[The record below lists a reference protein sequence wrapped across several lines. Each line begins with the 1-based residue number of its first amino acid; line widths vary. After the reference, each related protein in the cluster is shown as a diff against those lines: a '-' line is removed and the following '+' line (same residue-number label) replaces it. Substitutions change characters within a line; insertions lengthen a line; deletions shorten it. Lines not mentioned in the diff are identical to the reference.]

1 MADLPNW
8 LKDFLSKFPG
18 WETILNHNPD
28 LYKDV
33 EAWYKTV
40 PDEDKSD
47 YASLY
52 QKLTAVVESSTWWQN
67 TAEPL
72 REYELF
78 RSKDPASFKE
88 QLKITGQD
96 AQQSAFSLGGWTNAS
111 FYGLQGAQYRDYMG
125 FIAKEK
131 EKNGWSADQLAS
143 RISRD
148 AMAIEKTPQ
157 QGLIFDTMED
167 IEGYARAMVVNM
179 PKAKIREFAHRVN
192 SIGGMFADDD
202 PSTQADESKTM
213 MFGSM
218 TMQDVKSYI
227 NGLAETKFGKVTDVN
242 GLISKGL
249 TISDSL
255 QDFTGEISKFLELD
269 PNRIDLSGFKW
280 DDLVKGTDPDG
291 LRFANA
297 QDGETFAKRQS
308 MYQMSDDFR
317 GSVRSLSGAVA
328 QMFGNR

>member
-1 MADLPNW
+1 MAEW

-18 WETILNHNPD
+18 WKLLLNEQPALQELIGNW
-28 LYKDV
+28 YKDV
-33 EAWYKTV
+33 QDT
-40 PDEDKSD
+40 DKQD
-47 YASLY
+47 YATLY
-52 QKLTAVVESSTWWQN
+52 QNLMGVVESSEWWQTN
-67 TAEPL
+67 AEPI
-72 REYELF
+72 RDFHLF
-78 RSKDPASFKE
+78 KAKDPASFAE
-88 QLKITGQD
+88 QMKINNGD
-96 AQQSAFSLGGWTNAS
+96 AQQTAFSLGGWDNSS
-111 FYGLQGAQYRDYMG
+111 FYGLQGSQYRDYMG
-125 FIAKEK
+125 HLAKEK
-131 EKNGWSADQLAS
+131 ELNGWSAEQLAS

-148 AMAIEKTPQ
+148 AMQLENTPQ
-157 QGLIFDTMED
+157 SGKIFDTMES
-167 IEGYARAMVVNM
+167 IEAYARAMVVNM

-192 SIGGMFADDD
+192 SVGGMFGDDD
-202 PSTQADESKTM
+202 PTTFHKDESKKM
-213 MFGSM
+213 MFSTMSM
-218 TMQDVKSYI
+218 EDVKSFI

-242 GLISKGL
+242 GLVARGL
-249 TISDSL
+249 TVSDSL

-269 PNRIDLSGFKW
+269 PHRIDLSGFKW

>member
-1 MADLPNW
+1 MADLPEW
-8 LKDFLSKFPG
+8 LKDFLSRFPG

-28 LYKDV
+28 LAKDV
-33 EAWYKTV
+33 EAWYTTV
-40 PDEDKSD
+40 PDTDKSD

-52 QKLTAVVESSTWWQN
+52 NGLMGVVEGSSWWQN

-72 REYELF
+72 RDYELF
-78 RSKDPASFKE
+78 RAKDPASFKE

-96 AQQSAFSLGGWTNAS
+96 AQQTAWSLGGWNNAS
-111 FYGLQGAQYRDYMG
+111 FFGTHGHDYIG
-125 FIAKEK
+125 DIAKEK
-131 EKNGWSADQLAS
+131 EKNGWTAEQLAS

-148 AMAIEKTPQ
+148 SMAIENAPQ
-157 QGLIFDTMED
+157 QGLIFDTMQD
-167 IEGYARAMVVNM
+167 IEAYARAMVVNM
-179 PKAKIREFAHRVN
+179 PIAKIREFAHRVN
-192 SIGGMFADDD
+192 SVGGMFADDD
-202 PSTQADESKTM
+202 PNTFKDESRFM

-242 GLISKGL
+242 GLVNKGL

-255 QDFTGEISKFLELD
+255 QDFTGEIAKFLELD

>member
-18 WETILNHNPD
+18 WATILDGNPD
-28 LYKDV
+28 LAKEV
-33 EAWYKTV
+33 KAWYTTV
-40 PDEDKSD
+40 PDADKSD

-52 QKLTAVVESSTWWQN
+52 QALTGVVESSTWWQN

-72 REYELF
+72 RDYELF
-78 RSKDPASFKE
+78 RAKDPASFKE

-111 FYGLQGAQYRDYMG
+111 FFGTHGHDYMG
-125 FIAKEK
+125 DIAKEK
-131 EKNGWSADQLAS
+131 EKNGWTEEQLAS

-148 AMAIEKTPQ
+148 AMQFEASPQ
-157 QGLIFDTMED
+157 QGLIFQAMED
-167 IEGYARAMVVNM
+167 IEAYARAMVVNM

-192 SIGGMFADDD
+192 STGGIFPDDD
-202 PSTQADESKTM
+202 PDTPWVDESKTM
-213 MFGSM
+213 QFGSM
-218 TMQDVKSYI
+218 TMQDVKTYI

-280 DDLVKGTDPDG
+280 DDLVKGSDPDG